1 MILVEHLIFPE
12 GQLQFQ
18 LLRQSLLQPQPLF
31 RLPRHLKMIEWIEN
45 YRNVFV
51 QKQKLDVLLRKKLD
65 VEPLKKPL
73 VGEPKKNSVDSK
85 KKLGVPQRKPKL
97 LLEPKKR
104 PDNALKKPQ
113 E

>member
-1 MILVEHLIFPE
+1 MQRP
-12 GQLQFQ
+12 
-18 LLRQSLLQPQPLF
+18 
-31 RLPRHLKMIEWIEN
+31 
-45 YRNVFV
+45 
-51 QKQKLDVLLRKKLD
+51 KLDVLLRKKLG

-97 LLEPKKR
+97 LLEPRKR
-104 PDNALKKPQ
+104 PDNALKKPR